1 MEASPVNRD
10 AVAEFVAFHEG
21 WLIRQERLLEE
32 LVRLA
37 EVDSAGH
44 NGEDRDWIHMDEI
57 GRVLVHF
64 GEYYEAKTR
73 VIERDVFLLFG
84 PQPSIVFRIVNRSV
98 TDHSEE
104 LKREVRAEEEV
115 LAAELA
121 WIQSSSAATFLVLE
135 LAGRMPGRPV
145 VNGEL
150 AAEDA
155 AVERLQSRLE
165 GLVERADA
173 LRRKAVV
180 PVVEMLSSAQAVKFL
195 CWLLRFQLFM
205 SARGRR

>member
-73 VIERDVFLLFG
+73 
-84 PQPSIVFRIVNRSV
+84 PSIVFRIVNRSV